1 MNLMDQPF
9 RLLSFEYTPSSP
21 LSQDLLET
29 LFDTL
34 ALERSQTRRVKS
46 KDIIT
51 RRHALDQIISS
62 LLITLNMTEGHYCSR
77 TIQRSSFTKED
88 FRLDTFDG
96 VIRRLEDKGYVTFQ
110 RGTREPYSG

>member
-21 LSQDLLET
+21 LSQSLLET
-29 LFDTL
+29 LFNTL
-34 ALERSQTRRVKS
+34 ALERNQTRRVKS

-51 RRHALDQIISS
+51 RRHALDQIVSS
-62 LLITLNMTEGHYCSR
+62 LLVTLDMTEGQYCSR

-88 FRLDTFDG
+88 FGRATFFPL
-96 VIRRLEDKGYVTFQ
+96 IQ
-110 RGTREPYSG
+110 